1 MIALELDGADRVIE
15 RLRALPAPAR
25 ARLAAAVAD
34 EIRDRSG
41 AGKMPISRSQA
52 RLRDV
57 AAPP

>member
-1 MIALELDGADRVIE
+1 MIALELDGADQVIE

-34 EIRDRSG
+34 EIRARSDFDRVPVSVT
-41 AGKMPISRSQA
+41 RA

-57 AAPP
+57 AARS